1 MDPYK
6 SKSKSK
12 IKIEKE
18 VFKNYIHE
26 LWNDLS
32 KRSSSNQPEQGIPRS
47 LFYAFL
53 HLPLIISQRL
63 FDISA
68 KEHKDILT
76 LSEFENCM
84 TTLYLEDYY
93 LYGDNYSTMKLIF
106 DIYDFNGDGIISR
119 EDIEMIVQYIP
130 YTNNEYDYTKK
141 TNSKKE
147 TYDIIQSMIGNKESL
162 SFEEFEKSSYIQK
175 CKNDLCHFL
184 FSFILDNNP
193 FNNYC
198 IKEYKKQ
205 ISELSLKRVSN
216 IDELFQRNR
225 ANTLYTDDLIK
236 QGMLEK
242 PCDISFNSFMTH
254 RLSENYR
261 NSTNYNPI
269 NNYSRNSNDYSR
281 NSTDSFA
288 SMKSNTTTTTTTEMS
303 LSNFARNSNPL
314 HSFHLKNNQSN
325 QILPRNRNTSFKE
338 EEDYFCN
345 SERRN
350 NESIPNAYMNN
361 NIQVI
366 NDFTEVLDF
375 TSGSEDEIEFKEIN
389 KTESLPLHEG
399 YLFKKSSRDSTVKK
413 TFYKLIGKDFYF
425 FKNAQYKKHQGMH
438 YLIDVFIQM
447 DIPPIYIGKTLYYPF
462 SIAYSGKEKIYYTKD
477 NNEREKWVNIL
488 KEASNTKGDIFDS
501 YILKEDIANGKFG
514 LIKKAINKKTNEEVA
529 VKVLQKEN
537 LSEEDKVLIYSEI
550 EVMKILDN
558 MQNIIHLHSTY
569 ETEDSYYIVMEYCQG
584 GSLLSYLES
593 KNFNLSEAE
602 CKTILYNI
610 LTAISNMHSL
620 GIIHRDIKIEN
631 ILLKR
636 PCDISRG
643 IRVTDFGFSTP
654 LGPTETKHEPY
665 GTVTYAAPEV
675 LMGHPYNSKV
685 DIWSIGV
692 LAFLLL
698 DGSLPYNSESENLIE
713 QIEEG
718 EPCYHDM
725 EMKVS
730 KEGVDFVRTLL
741 QKEEERRPSV
751 DEALRHRWFQI

>member
-18 VFKNYIHE
+18 VFKSYIHE

-32 KRSSSNQPEQGIPRS
+32 KRTSSKQPEQGIPRY
-47 LFYAFL
+47 LFYTFL

-63 FDISA
+63 FDLSI
-68 KEHKDILT
+68 KEHKEL
-76 LSEFENCM
+76 LSFSEFENCM
-84 TTLYLEDYY
+84 TTLFLEDYY
-93 LYGDNYSTMKLIF
+93 LYGDNYSTIKLIF
-106 DIYDFNGDGIISR
+106 DVYDFNNDGIISR

-130 YTNNEYDYTKK
+130 YTNNEYDYSKK

-147 TYDIIQSMIGNKESL
+147 TYELILSMIRNKETL
-162 SFEEFEKSSYIQK
+162 SFEEFEKFGYIQK
-175 CKNDLCHFL
+175 CKNDLFHFL
-184 FSFILDNNP
+184 FNFILEHNP

-205 ISELSLKRVSN
+205 INDIS
-216 IDELFQRNR
+216 DDCFQRNR
-225 ANTLYTDDLIK
+225 ANTLYTDEQMK
-236 QGMLEK
+236 QNMIDK
-242 PCDISFNSFMTH
+242 PCDISFTSFMTH

-261 NSTNYNPI
+261 NSTYINPI
-269 NNYSRNSNDYSR
+269 NNNSSNSNYMDYFR

-288 SMKSNTTTTTTTEMS
+288 SIKSNTTTTTTTEMS

-314 HSFHLKNNQSN
+314 HSFQLKNNQIN
-325 QILPRNRNTSFKE
+325 PIFPRNRNTSFKE
-338 EEDYFCN
+338 EDDYFCN

-350 NESIPNAYMNN
+350 NESIPNGNLNN

-375 TSGSEDEIEFKEIN
+375 TSGSDEEYEFKEVN
-389 KTESLPLHEG
+389 KTNSLPLHEG
-399 YLFKKSSRDSTVKK
+399 YLYKKSIRDNTIKK
-413 TFYKLIGKDFYF
+413 TYYKLIGRDFYF
-425 FKNAQYKKHQGMH
+425 FKNAQTKKHQGMH
-438 YLIDVFIQM
+438 YLIDVFIRM
-447 DIPPIYIGKTLYYPF
+447 DLAPINIGKSLYYPF
-462 SIAYSGKEKIYYTKD
+462 SISYSGKEKIYYTKD
-477 NNEREKWVNIL
+477 NNEREKWVNKL
-488 KEASNTKGDIFDS
+488 KEASNTKNDILDN

-514 LIKKAINKKTNEEVA
+514 LIKKGINKKTNEEVA
-529 VKVLQKEN
+529 VKVLLKEN
-537 LSEEDKVLIYSEI
+537 LTEEDKVLIYTEI
-550 EVMKILDN
+550 EVMKVLDN

-569 ETEDSYYIVMEYCQG
+569 ETSESYYIVMEYCQG
-584 GSLLSYLES
+584 SSLLSYLES
-593 KNFNLSEAE
+593 KHFNLSEAE

-610 LTAISNMHSL
+610 LTAISKMHSL

-631 ILLKR
+631 ILLRR
-636 PCDISRG
+636 PFDISSG

-654 LGPTETKHEPY
+654 LGPSETKHEPY
-665 GTVTYAAPEV
+665 GTITYAAPEV
-675 LMGHPYNSKV
+675 LIGHPYNSKV
-685 DIWSIGV
+685 DIWSLGV

-698 DGSLPYNSESENLIE
+698 DGSLPYNPESENLIE

-730 KEGVDFVRTLL
+730 REGVDFVRTLL

-751 DEALRHRWFQI
+751 DEALRHKWFQI